1 MQQPPPGGY
10 MPPRPGFPPPMYP
23 GGMMPPGMMPM
34 PGMMHPGMMPP
45 PGAQPAAKVFADANW
60 ATRLVHFF
68 AQAYPK

>member
-23 GGMMPPGMMPM
+23 GMMPPGMMPP

-45 PGAQPAAKVFADANW
+45 PGALHPAISLQMLSGYTFGPGHC
-60 ATRLVHFF
+60 TSLSG
-68 AQAYPK
+68 